1 MKKFAVSFL
10 ALAAF
15 SKAFA
20 GIFFLNGTSPN
31 DASYDVNKV
40 WQGDD
45 MLCWAAAA
53 SNAIKYWQNS
63 YASEGFG
70 LSEGIP
76 SGAYSAP
83 YNSDIFKVFFDNWT
97 NDGGFAENAM
107 QWWFS
112 GDVPISAEGSSE
124 LKPGADGGGYW
135 NGVFDFEEVG
145 EVFVSFDFFEDYV
158 REDDLKNTLDSLIAW
173 NISMTAAIYT
183 DSGGGH
189 AISVWGYEY
198 DENLDEIT
206 GLFISDSDDDYLGN
220 LVVGVEW
227 DEDESRWYLQDYY
240 GMDNWYL
247 GSITGLDL
255 WVEVPEPFVCAA
267 VCGVAV
273 LVFAAR
279 RRAAQGGGG
288 ARPWRAGRR

>member
-1 MKKFAVSFL
+1 MKKFAVSFF

-15 SKAFA
+15 SEAFA
-20 GIFFLNGTSPN
+20 GIFFLNGTSLG
-31 DASYDVNKV
+31 DTSYDVNKV
-40 WQGDD
+40 WQDDD

-53 SNAIKYWQNS
+53 SNSIKYWQNS
-63 YASEGFG
+63 YASEGFE
-70 LSEGIP
+70 LPEGTP
-76 SGAYSAP
+76 KGDYSAP

-97 NDGGFAENAM
+97 NEGGFAENAM

-112 GDVPISAEGSSE
+112 GDVPISVEGSSE

-135 NGVFDFEEVG
+135 NGVFDFEEIG

-158 REDDLKNTLDSLIAW
+158 REGDLKNTLDDLIAG

-198 DENLDEIT
+198 DDELGEIT
-206 GLFISDSDDDYLGN
+206 GLLISDSDDDYLGN

-227 DEDESRWYLQDYY
+227 NEGDSRWYLRDYY
-240 GMDNWYL
+240 GTDDWYL
-247 GSITGLDL
+247 ESITGLDL
-255 WVEVPEPFVCAA
+255 GVEIPEPSWFAA
-267 VCGVAV
+267 AFGLAAMA
-273 LVFAAR
+273 FAAR
-279 RRAAQGGGG
+279 RK
-288 ARPWRAGRR
+288 PF